1 MTKGVNAI
9 NHQGCLH
16 KKYTMLIYFDKWV
29 FTLITYNI
37 IVNCANKSEMH
48 ILLKQNFKVVW
59 ALTAAFFYLIF
70 FEKEVKQLD
79 YK

>member
-1 MTKGVNAI
+1 
-9 NHQGCLH
+9 
-16 KKYTMLIYFDKWV
+16 
-29 FTLITYNI
+29 
-37 IVNCANKSEMH
+37 MH